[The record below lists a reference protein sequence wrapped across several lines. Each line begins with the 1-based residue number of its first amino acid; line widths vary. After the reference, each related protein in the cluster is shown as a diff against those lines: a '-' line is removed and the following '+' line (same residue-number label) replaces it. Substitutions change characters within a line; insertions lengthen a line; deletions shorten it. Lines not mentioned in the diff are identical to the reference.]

1 MNNFSAVVKI
11 ISDGEGR
18 DVKGGKLFKFNSVHD
33 TSYRDNSSMFMNIT
47 FWNERAS
54 AAERFIKRGAQ
65 VFVRGCLSVTT
76 VESGKTFFDLN
87 CDDFKLIN
95 SNGNNN
101 SNGDATATDGEK
113 KPAKKGAAVAAVP
126 VNIDDDLPF

>member
-1 MNNFSAVVKI
+1 MNSFSAVVKI

-95 SNGNNN
+95 TNGNNN
-101 SNGDATATDGEK
+101 SNNDATPTDGEK
-113 KPAKKGAAVAAVP
+113 KPSKKGAAVAAVP